1 MSVSN
6 PGSDTLAASQAQ
18 LNLYAHD
25 LRKLLDSERERTEQ
39 LTSAHRQLLLY
50 ATELKQTLEREQEN
64 PRQLAQAHLDT
75 AKRLNQAVRYKDN
88 ETANHNV
95 RLSHYSAV
103 LAEHLGWDATDAH
116 LIFDA
121 APLHDLGKV
130 GVPDAV
136 LQKPGA
142 LDDNEWK
149 LIKLHPSIG
158 ANLLHHPSSLLLRM
172 ARDIALGPHEN
183 WDGTERARAL
193 EELRWAH
200 DQLENRVAERTAE
213 LSAANRAL
221 REEAAAQ
228 ARLVA
233 ILQATQDF
241 VATANLEGEVLFLN
255 SSGRELIG
263 LGAEE
268 EIAGLRLPDLCRD
281 WKAQPPTVPETAPP
295 DSWNGESSL
304 LRRDRSEVPVI
315 TMTVLHRDSHG
326 RPEFISLVA
335 HDITQR
341 KEIERMKD
349 ELVAT
354 VSHELRTPLAS
365 LRGFSEL
372 MLKRSF
378 SEEQRREF
386 LAIIQKE
393 TIRLSDLIN
402 NFLDLQKMEWGRQTY
417 DITTFDLGRVLQEA
431 TAIFQVGH
439 ERHRFSIDLA
449 IRLRPILADV
459 GALRQVLSNLL
470 SNAVKYSPQGGEI
483 KISARAESGEAV
495 VSISDSG
502 IGIPAEAMPFLF
514 SKFFR
519 VNNSAHREIGGTGLG
534 LSLVKQIVLAHRG
547 RVWAESVPGEGSTFH
562 FTLPLA
568 PIVNASSEQP
578 CDLLIVESDSSYA
591 ELLCTHFAHCGLK
604 VRSTGSGEQAMEWI
618 LRNAPRMVLLDVHLA
633 GAMDGWDLL
642 VTLRGNQQLCG
653 LPVLVISGHSSA
665 DRGLALGGAEY
676 VLKTAAREEFLAAVR
691 RQLPDLNGKQILI
704 ADDEPT
710 TRARLASFLERS
722 GAVTS
727 QVANGRL
734 ALERIAMH
742 PPDLLLLDLLMP
754 EVDGFEVIRRLR
766 RTRSAVNLPIL
777 VVTAKDLALNEL
789 VYLRQSL
796 ASLVGRSEA
805 DLNYFS
811 KVVGS
816 TLGVDLTSGSNDSP
830 QPGAPLGQSCSA

>member
-1 MSVSN
+1 VPSS
-6 PGSDTLAASQAQ
+6 PGASDPHRVLLIENDEEDAELTRRVLRENWPGVQVDVVCTPDEVER
-18 LNLYAHD
+18 LNLHSYD
-25 LRKLLDSERERTEQ
+25 
-39 LTSAHRQLLLY
+39 LLLSDY
-50 ATELKQTLEREQEN
+50 RLPGWNGLEAFRSLKARGVQAPFILVTGTLGEERAVDCFKEGISDYVLKDKLVKLPVAITRALQEAATRRE
-64 PRQLAQAHLDT
+64 H
-75 AKRLNQAVRYKDN
+75 
-88 ETANHNV
+88 
-95 RLSHYSAV
+95 
-103 LAEHLGWDATDAH
+103 
-116 LIFDA
+116 
-121 APLHDLGKV
+121 
-130 GVPDAV
+130 
-136 LQKPGA
+136 
-142 LDDNEWK
+142 
-149 LIKLHPSIG
+149 
-158 ANLLHHPSSLLLRM
+158 
-172 ARDIALGPHEN
+172 
-183 WDGTERARAL
+183 ARAL

-241 VATANLEGEVLFLN
+241 VATANLEGELLFLN

-263 LGAEE
+263 LTAED
-268 EIAGLRLPDLCRD
+268 EISGLRLPDLCRD
-281 WKAQPPTVPETAPP
+281 WKPQPPGAAGTPPP
-295 DSWNGESSL
+295 DSWNGEGSL
-304 LRRDRSEVPVI
+304 VRQNRSEVPVI
-315 TMTVLHRDSHG
+315 TMTVLHRDSQG

-341 KEIERMKD
+341 KEVERMKD

-372 MLKRSF
+372 MLKRSS
-378 SEEQRREF
+378 SEEKRREF
-386 LAIIQKE
+386 LGIIQKE
-393 TIRLSDLIN
+393 TIRLSELIN

-417 DITTFDLGRVLQEA
+417 DITTLDLGRVLQEA
-431 TAIFQVGH
+431 TAVFQVGQ
-439 ERHRFSIDLA
+439 ERHRFSVDVG
-449 IRLRPILADV
+449 IRLRPVLADF

-470 SNAVKYSPQGGEI
+470 SNAVKYSPHGGDI
-483 KISARAESGEAV
+483 KISARTEAGEAV

-534 LSLVKQIVLAHRG
+534 LSLVKQIILAHRG
-547 RVWAESVPGEGSTFH
+547 RVWAESVPGQGSTFH

-568 PIVNASSEQP
+568 EGLNVSSGQR

-591 ELLCTHFAHCGLK
+591 ELLCAHFEHCGLK

-618 LRNAPRMVLLDVHLA
+618 LRAPPRMVLLDLHLT

-642 VTLRGNQQLCG
+642 VTLRSNQQLCG
-653 LPVLVISGHSSA
+653 LPVLVMSGHTAA

-676 VLKTAAREEFLAAVR
+676 ILKTAARDEFLAAVQ
-691 RQLPDLNGKQILI
+691 RQLPDLKGKKILI

-710 TRARLASFLERS
+710 TRARLASFLDHG
-722 GAVTS
+722 GAVTT

-734 ALERIAMH
+734 ALERIALH

-766 RTRSAVNLPIL
+766 RTRAAVSLPIL

-789 VYLRQSL
+789 IYLRQSL
-796 ASLVGRSEA
+796 ASLVGKSEA

-816 TLGVDLTSGSNDSP
+816 TLGVDLSSAANDPP
-830 QPGAPLGQSCSA
+830 QSAALGQSCSV

>member
-1 MSVSN
+1 MRVAAPAN
-6 PGSDTLAASQAQ
+6 LGSP
-18 LNLYAHD
+18 D
-25 LRKLLDSERERTEQ
+25 LRRVLLIEHDEEDAELTLRT
-39 LTSAHRQLLLY
+39 LRQ
-50 ATELKQTLEREQEN
+50 N
-64 PRQLAQAHLDT
+64 WP
-75 AKRLNQAVRYKDN
+75 AVQVDVVS
-88 ETANHNV
+88 T
-95 RLSHYSAV
+95 
-103 LAEHLGWDATDAH
+103 
-116 LIFDA
+116 
-121 APLHDLGKV
+121 
-130 GVPDAV
+130 PDAV
-136 LQKPGA
+136 AKLCLDTYDVLLSDYRLPGWNGLEAFRSVKARGLLAPFILLTGTLGEERAVDCFKEGIADYVLKDKLVKLPVAVTRALQESA
-142 LDDNEWK
+142 T
-149 LIKLHPSIG
+149 
-158 ANLLHHPSSLLLRM
+158 R
-172 ARDIALGPHEN
+172 R
-183 WDGTERARAL
+183 ERARAL

-221 REEAAAQ
+221 REEAAVQ

-241 VATANLEGEVLFLN
+241 VATATLEGELLFLN

-263 LGAEE
+263 LSTEDS
-268 EIAGLRLPDLCRD
+268 IAGLRLPDLCRD
-281 WKAQPPTVPETAPP
+281 WQAQPPSGPDGEHH
-295 DSWNGESSL
+295 DSWNGEGSL

-315 TMTVLHRDSHG
+315 TMTVLHRDSQG

-341 KEIERMKD
+341 KEVERIKD

-378 SEEQRREF
+378 TKEQRREF

-417 DITTFDLGRVLQEA
+417 DMTTLDLGRVLQEA
-431 TAIFQVGH
+431 IAVFRVGH
-439 ERHRFSIDLA
+439 ERHCFSVDVPT
-449 IRLRPILADV
+449 RLRPALADAA
-459 GALRQVLSNLL
+459 ALRQVLSNLL
-470 SNAVKYSPQGGEI
+470 SNAVKYSPHGGNI
-483 KISARAESGEAV
+483 KVSARAEAGEAI
-495 VSISDSG
+495 VSISDTG
-502 IGIPAEAMPFLF
+502 IGIPPEAMPFLF

-519 VNNSAHREIGGTGLG
+519 VNNGAHREIGGTGLG
-534 LSLVKQIVLAHRG
+534 LSLVKQIVIAHHG
-547 RVWAESVPGEGSTFH
+547 RVWAESSPGEGSTFH

-568 PIVNASSEQP
+568 ATVTVPSEQR
-578 CDLLIVESDSSYA
+578 CDLLVVESDSSYA
-591 ELLCTHFAHCGLK
+591 ELLSTHFAHCGLK

-618 LRNAPRMVLLDVHLA
+618 LRNPPRMVLLDIHLT
-633 GAMDGWDLL
+633 GVMDGWDLL
-642 VTLRGNQQLCG
+642 VTLRSNQQLCG
-653 LPVLVISGHSSA
+653 LPVLVMSGQNAA

-676 VLKTAAREEFLAAVR
+676 ILKTAAREEFLAAVH
-691 RQLPDLNGKQILI
+691 RQLPDLKGKQILI

-710 TRARLASFLERS
+710 TRARLASFLDRS
-722 GAVTS
+722 GAVTA
-727 QVANGRL
+727 QVGNGRL
-734 ALERIAMH
+734 ALEKIAMH

-796 ASLVGRSEA
+796 ASLVGKSEA

-816 TLGVDLTSGSNDSP
+816 TLGVDLASAEADSP
-830 QPGAPLGQSCSA
+830 QSTQALGQSCSA

>member
-1 MSVSN
+1 
-6 PGSDTLAASQAQ
+6 
-18 LNLYAHD
+18 
-25 LRKLLDSERERTEQ
+25 
-39 LTSAHRQLLLY
+39 
-50 ATELKQTLEREQEN
+50 
-64 PRQLAQAHLDT
+64 
-75 AKRLNQAVRYKDN
+75 
-88 ETANHNV
+88 
-95 RLSHYSAV
+95 
-103 LAEHLGWDATDAH
+103 
-116 LIFDA
+116 
-121 APLHDLGKV
+121 
-130 GVPDAV
+130 
-136 LQKPGA
+136 
-142 LDDNEWK
+142 
-149 LIKLHPSIG
+149 
-158 ANLLHHPSSLLLRM
+158 
-172 ARDIALGPHEN
+172 
-183 WDGTERARAL
+183 
-193 EELRWAH
+193 
-200 DQLENRVAERTAE
+200 
-213 LSAANRAL
+213 
-221 REEAAAQ
+221 
-228 ARLVA
+228 
-233 ILQATQDF
+233 
-241 VATANLEGEVLFLN
+241 
-255 SSGRELIG
+255 
-263 LGAEE
+263 
-268 EIAGLRLPDLCRD
+268 
-281 WKAQPPTVPETAPP
+281 
-295 DSWNGESSL
+295 
-304 LRRDRSEVPVI
+304 
-315 TMTVLHRDSHG
+315 
-326 RPEFISLVA
+326 
-335 HDITQR
+335 
-341 KEIERMKD
+341 
-349 ELVAT
+349 
-354 VSHELRTPLAS
+354 
-365 LRGFSEL
+365 
-372 MLKRSF
+372 
-378 SEEQRREF
+378 
-386 LAIIQKE
+386 
-393 TIRLSDLIN
+393 
-402 NFLDLQKMEWGRQTY
+402 
-417 DITTFDLGRVLQEA
+417 LQEA

-470 SNAVKYSPQGGEI
+470 SNAVKYSPQGGKI

-495 VSISDSG
+495 VSISDPG

-618 LRNAPRMVLLDVHLA
+618 LRNPPRMVLLDVHLA

-816 TLGVDLTSGSNDSP
+816 TLGVDLTSGANDSP

>member
-1 MSVSN
+1 MTATPRAAAEPTN
-6 PGSDTLAASQAQ
+6 PGRVLLIEHEEADAELTRRALRESWPAIQVDVVSTPDEIEKLSLHSYDVLLSDYRLPGWNGLEAFRSLKARGLQAPFILLTGTLGEERAVDCFKEGIADYV
-18 LNLYAHD
+18 LKD
-25 LRKLLDSERERTEQ
+25 KLVKLPVAVTRALQE
-39 LTSAHRQLLLY
+39 SATR
-50 ATELKQTLEREQEN
+50 R
-64 PRQLAQAHLDT
+64 
-75 AKRLNQAVRYKDN
+75 
-88 ETANHNV
+88 
-95 RLSHYSAV
+95 
-103 LAEHLGWDATDAH
+103 
-116 LIFDA
+116 
-121 APLHDLGKV
+121 
-130 GVPDAV
+130 
-136 LQKPGA
+136 
-142 LDDNEWK
+142 
-149 LIKLHPSIG
+149 
-158 ANLLHHPSSLLLRM
+158 
-172 ARDIALGPHEN
+172 
-183 WDGTERARAL
+183 ERARAL

-221 REEAAAQ
+221 RKEAAAQ

-241 VATANLEGEVLFLN
+241 VATANLKGKLLFLN

-263 LGAEE
+263 LGPDEE
-268 EIAGLRLPDLCRD
+268 TGGLHLPDLCRD
-281 WKAQPPTVPETAPP
+281 WQAQPPVVADAEPP
-295 DSWNGESSL
+295 DSWNGESYL
-304 LRRDRSEVPVI
+304 LRRDGSEVPVI
-315 TMTVLHRDSHG
+315 TMTVLHRDSNG

-341 KEIERMKD
+341 KEVERMKE

-378 SEEQRREF
+378 SEEKRREF
-386 LAIIQKE
+386 LGIIQKE

-417 DITTFDLGRVLQEA
+417 DITTLDLGRVLQEA
-431 TAIFQVGH
+431 IAVFQVGH
-439 ERHRFSIDLA
+439 ERHRFSVDA
-449 IRLRPILADV
+449 RVGLRPILADA

-483 KISARAESGEAV
+483 KVSARAEAGEAV
-495 VSISDSG
+495 VSISDHG

-519 VNNSAHREIGGTGLG
+519 VNNGAHREIGGTGLG

-547 RVWAESVPGEGSTFH
+547 RVWAESLPGQGSTFH
-562 FTLPLA
+562 FTLALA
-568 PIVNASSEQP
+568 PTVNASFDQR
-578 CDLLIVESDSSYA
+578 CDLLIIESDSSYA

-604 VRSTGSGEQAMEWI
+604 VRSTGSGQQAMEWI
-618 LRNAPRMVLLDVHLA
+618 LRNPPRMVLLDVHLT

-676 VLKTAAREEFLAAVR
+676 ILKTAAREEFLAAVR
-691 RQLPDLNGKQILI
+691 RQLPDLKEKQILI

-710 TRARLASFLERS
+710 TRARLASFLDS
-722 GAVTS
+722 TGAFTT
-727 QVANGRL
+727 QVGNGRL
-734 ALERIAMH
+734 ALERITMH

-816 TLGVDLTSGSNDSP
+816 TLGVDLTLAANDKPRS
-830 QPGAPLGQSCSA
+830 APLGQSCSV

>member
-1 MSVSN
+1 MDS
-6 PGSDTLAASQAQ
+6 ASPRRVLLIEHEEGDAE
-18 LNLYAHD
+18 LTRRA
-25 LRKLLDSERERTEQ
+25 LR
-39 LTSAHRQLLLY
+39 
-50 ATELKQTLEREQEN
+50 EN
-64 PRQLAQAHLDT
+64 WP
-75 AKRLNQAVRYKDN
+75 AVRVDVVSSPAEVENLIVESYDVLLSDYRLPGWNGLEAFRALKARGLQAPFILLTGTLGEERAVDCFKEGISDYVLKDKLVKLPVAITRALN
-88 ETANHNV
+88 E
-95 RLSHYSAV
+95 SA
-103 LAEHLGWDATDAH
+103 TR
-116 LIFDA
+116 
-121 APLHDLGKV
+121 
-130 GVPDAV
+130 
-136 LQKPGA
+136 
-142 LDDNEWK
+142 
-149 LIKLHPSIG
+149 S
-158 ANLLHHPSSLLLRM
+158 
-172 ARDIALGPHEN
+172 
-183 WDGTERARAL
+183 ERARAL

-281 WKAQPPTVPETAPP
+281 WKAQPPTVPEAAPP

-315 TMTVLHRDSHG
+315 TMTVLHRDSQG

-341 KEIERMKD
+341 KEVERMKD

-378 SEEQRREF
+378 SEEKRREF
-386 LAIIQKE
+386 LGIIQKE

-470 SNAVKYSPQGGEI
+470 SNAVKYSPQGGKI

-495 VSISDSG
+495 VSISDPG

-618 LRNAPRMVLLDVHLA
+618 LRNPPRMVLLDVHLA

-816 TLGVDLTSGSNDSP
+816 TLGVDLTSGANDSP

>member
-1 MSVSN
+1 LREAPHPSMDS
-6 PGSDTLAASQAQ
+6 ASPRRVLLIEHEEGDAE
-18 LNLYAHD
+18 LTRRA
-25 LRKLLDSERERTEQ
+25 LR
-39 LTSAHRQLLLY
+39 
-50 ATELKQTLEREQEN
+50 EN
-64 PRQLAQAHLDT
+64 WP
-75 AKRLNQAVRYKDN
+75 AVRVDVISSPAEVENLIVESYDVLLSDYRLPGWNGLEAFRALKARGLQAPFILLTGTLGEERAVDCFKEGISDYVLKDKLVKLPVAITRALN
-88 ETANHNV
+88 E
-95 RLSHYSAV
+95 SA
-103 LAEHLGWDATDAH
+103 TR
-116 LIFDA
+116 
-121 APLHDLGKV
+121 
-130 GVPDAV
+130 
-136 LQKPGA
+136 
-142 LDDNEWK
+142 
-149 LIKLHPSIG
+149 S
-158 ANLLHHPSSLLLRM
+158 
-172 ARDIALGPHEN
+172 
-183 WDGTERARAL
+183 ERARAL

-470 SNAVKYSPQGGEI
+470 SNAVKYSPQGGKI

-816 TLGVDLTSGSNDSP
+816 TLGVDLTSGANDSP